1 MIAARRLAIVC
12 AISCVL
18 AAPAC
23 GRYGPPVRTIPSGT
37 AAEDSGLLDNA
48 RDETMPFVLD
58 GLTEDLETAVEP
70 ADSPADRPADRRK
83 GEPAEEAPAGEGNP
97 AP

>member
-12 AISCVL
+12 AISCAL
-18 AAPAC
+18 GAPAC
-23 GRYGPPVRTIPSGT
+23 GRYGPPVRTIPSNP

-58 GLTEDLETAVEP
+58 GLSEDVETAVEP
-70 ADSPADRPADRRK
+70 AGRSK
-83 GEPAEEAPAGEGNP
+83 GEPAEETPAGEGNP